1 MSEGLVGKQKPV
13 RRNDFVGPF
22 VSVAALNMRRSGT
35 EHWVMLRCG
44 QPGLLLYG
52 GRLWTAYTASDGSIS
67 AGLLY
72 CYPLAHLLSPPII
85 LTSIVGNDLFC
96 KLRAPC

>member
-1 MSEGLVGKQKPV
+1 M
-13 RRNDFVGPF
+13 GPS

-35 EHWVMLRCG
+35 EHWAMLRCR

-52 GRLWTAYTASDGSIS
+52 GRLWTAYTASDSSIS

-72 CYPLAHLLSPPII
+72 CYPLAHLLSSHHIDKHLWGMI
-85 LTSIVGNDLFC
+85 YS
-96 KLRAPC
+96 AS